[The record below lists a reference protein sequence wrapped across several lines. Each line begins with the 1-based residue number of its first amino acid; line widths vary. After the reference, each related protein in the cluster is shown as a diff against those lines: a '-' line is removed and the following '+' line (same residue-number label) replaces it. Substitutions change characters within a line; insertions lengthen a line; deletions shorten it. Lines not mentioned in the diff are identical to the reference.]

1 MQRLSLSSH
10 LNSLCRGTHELTV
23 LEMQRHCAAMNVFN
37 QMSGLQR
44 IRSSTLSSLRY
55 VTSGRHL
62 CSGRKDNWIQRC
74 RDTWVCVTGRESEK
88 GRCYLHMNETRKSF
102 VIVCDFHISGFLLLF
117 IYLICSVQKLSE
129 FFSSDEIG
137 DEQEPRAMLTSG
149 SSNHNQNRYQAVV
162 SSWAYFFALS
172 SREKA
177 FVSPLLQHRG
187 CLTLLLFFFL
197 HLIVFFLIISLFFPF
212 VTSLP
217 DVMHPS
223 SSHPLNHSLPP
234 PPPLCPGSS
243 SPWRW
248 WIGSAPRGTTGTTTA
263 HRGTTRATAP
273 LRRWT
278 RTPVSRWDGPLCRPP
293 SDTSWLRVS
302 NRMSETQT
310 KISPLKLR
318 SLSFSWHATSNFN
331 LI

>member
-1 MQRLSLSSH
+1 MSWQYWKCNVILQLWMYLIRCQDCSVFAPARWVHCDMLPQGSIYVVGEKIIEFRDAEIHECVWQAEKVKKDAVIFTWMKLVNLLS
-10 LNSLCRGTHELTV
+10 
-23 LEMQRHCAAMNVFN
+23 
-37 QMSGLQR
+37 
-44 IRSSTLSSLRY
+44 
-55 VTSGRHL
+55 
-62 CSGRKDNWIQRC
+62 
-74 RDTWVCVTGRESEK
+74 
-88 GRCYLHMNETRKSF
+88 SF
-102 VIVCDFHISGFLLLF
+102 VIFTSPVSFSCFFYF
-117 IYLICSVQKLSE
+117 ICSVQKLSE